1 MGQRLEKIV
10 GLKLLTSR
18 KALHTCFLVFN
29 LQSQLAIIIFELCV
43 YS

>member
-1 MGQRLEKIV
+1 MGQRLEKVV

-18 KALHTCFLVFN
+18 KALRTGFLAFN
-29 LQSQLAIIIFELCV
+29 LQSQLAIVIFELCS